1 METKARIQKLKAA
14 VFKTNA
20 QAVDTDE
27 RGSFSIKSKY
37 NVKISYAEPAKNLSR
52 EEKPDKD
59 DDDDVQLVDT
69 LDALQVYLETLL
81 LRK

>member
-1 METKARIQKLKAA
+1 METKARIQKLEDA

-37 NVKISYAEPAKNLSR
+37 NVKISYARPVRNLSR
-52 EEKPDKD
+52 EEKLDN
-59 DDDDVQLVDT
+59 DDDV
-69 LDALQVYLETLL
+69 
-81 LRK
+81 